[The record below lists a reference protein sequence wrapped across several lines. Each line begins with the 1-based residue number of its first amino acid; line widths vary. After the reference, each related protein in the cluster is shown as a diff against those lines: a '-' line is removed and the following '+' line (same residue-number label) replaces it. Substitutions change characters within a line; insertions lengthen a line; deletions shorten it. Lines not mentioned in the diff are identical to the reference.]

1 MIDNRRGKFTVT
13 LEIIRDAPEAVRQ
26 VMGKVIVIRAECMYL
41 GTIEYIAISPLFDKV
56 KFGEA
61 APEYEVI
68 LTTKMK
74 GNKSVTDKITF
85 KRRK

>member
-1 MIDNRRGKFTVT
+1 MKDKRIGSFRIGKNFIDDN
-13 LEIIRDAPEAVRQ
+13 PELVRQ
-26 VMGKVIVIRAECMYL
+26 VMGRMIIVRAEYMF
-41 GTIEYIAISPLFDKV
+41 GSYINYTALSPEFDKV
-56 KFGEA
+56 GEGYK

>member
-1 MIDNRRGKFTVT
+1 MKDKRIGSFRIGKNFIDDNPK
-13 LEIIRDAPEAVRQ
+13 LVRQ
-26 VMGKVIVIRAECMYL
+26 VMGRMIIVRAEYMF
-41 GTIEYIAISPLFDKV
+41 GSYINYTALSPEFDKV
-56 KFGEA
+56 GEGYK